1 VHRNTFHG
9 LHAKPLNE
17 ALSASDGLGT
27 LAADL
32 RKVMPPRWFREEN
45 MASRLCGASLAL
57 AFGALSTFSAV
68 GQDYPTRQINMVIP
82 FPPGGNTDLMARA
95 LQPELAKALGQSV
108 IAVNKGGAGGTIG
121 NIEVA
126 SSRPDGYTIGL
137 TPNNPLTAQ
146 PHVQNLPYGMDSF
159 KYVCLTYYV
168 PYVVMASPKAPF
180 KTFEEFVAFTKTKA
194 DNLLYASPGPGTQP
208 HLGILSALGAIKGE
222 GVHVPFT
229 GAGPMSQAMLAGTV
243 MAMSES
249 TAVAKASNLV
259 VLAAQT
265 KERIPSLPDVKTMA
279 ELGFPS
285 EAFSA
290 GGLVVPAATPD
301 AVVAKLQT
309 ACAQAVASEGYKAAT
324 EKLNAVARYLPGPE
338 FRKMFDEDSARNA
351 AAVKAAGLAR
361 K

>member
-1 VHRNTFHG
+1 MR
-9 LHAKPLNE
+9 LARRAPRHA
-17 ALSASDGLGT
+17 G
-27 LAADL
+27 
-32 RKVMPPRWFREEN
+32 
-45 MASRLCGASLAL
+45 RLCLRRGWATVRSNDNPRSKRRRPRAFDRRGRTREDDDMGSIGRTMLVAL
-57 AFGALSTFSAV
+57 GGLLCAAAAAA
-68 GQDYPTRQINMVIP
+68 QDYPSRAINMVIP

-108 IAVNKGGAGGTIG
+108 VVVNKGGAGGTIG

-126 SSRPDGYTIGL
+126 NAKADGYTIGL

-146 PHVQNLPYGMDSF
+146 PHVQKLPYGMESF

-180 KTFEEFVAFTKTKA
+180 KTFQEFVAFTKAKS
-194 DNLLYASPGPGTQP
+194 DNLIYASPGPGTQP
-208 HLGILSALGAIKGE
+208 HLGILSALSAINGE

-229 GAGPMSQAMLAGTV
+229 GAGPMSQALLAGTV

-259 VLAAQT
+259 VLASQT
-265 KERIPSLPDVKTMA
+265 AERIASLPDVPTMR

-290 GGLVVPAATPD
+290 GGLIVPAATPD
-301 AVVAKLQT
+301 TVV
-309 ACAQAVASEGYKAAT
+309 G
-324 EKLNAVARYLPGPE
+324 
-338 FRKMFDEDSARNA
+338 
-351 AAVKAAGLAR
+351 
-361 K
+361 

>member
-1 VHRNTFHG
+1 MRTTSRAATVAVVCT
-9 LHAKPLNE
+9 
-17 ALSASDGLGT
+17 ALWAMSA
-27 LAADL
+27 AA
-32 RKVMPPRWFREEN
+32 
-45 MASRLCGASLAL
+45 
-57 AFGALSTFSAV
+57 
-68 GQDYPTRQINMVIP
+68 QDYPTRQINMVIP

-108 IAVNKGGAGGTIG
+108 VAINKGGAGGTIG
-121 NIEVA
+121 NIEVS

-146 PHVQNLPYGMDSF
+146 PHVQKLPYGMDSF

-180 KTFEEFVAFTKTKA
+180 KTFQEFVAFTKAKS

-249 TAVAKASNLV
+249 TAVAKASNLI

-265 KERIPSLPDVKTMA
+265 KDRIPSLPDVPTMR
-279 ELGFPS
+279 ELGFAS

-301 AVVAKLQT
+301 AVVARLQK
-309 ACAQAVASEGYKAAT
+309 ACGEAVASEGYKTAT
-324 EKLNAVARYLPGPE
+324 EKLNAVARFMPGTE
-338 FRKMFDEDSARNA
+338 FRKMFDEDSTRNA
-351 AAVKAAGLAR
+351 DAVKAAGLAP

>member
-1 VHRNTFHG
+1 MLRCAGQTRPTKERHRTMPTASNGIVAGRPIPGGNRMRAMCKAAAIAG
-9 LHAKPLNE
+9 LGAIW
-17 ALSASDGLGT
+17 AISAS
-27 LAADL
+27 A
-32 RKVMPPRWFREEN
+32 
-45 MASRLCGASLAL
+45 
-57 AFGALSTFSAV
+57 
-68 GQDYPTRQINMVIP
+68 QDYPNRPVNLVIP

-95 LQPELAKALGQSV
+95 FQPELAKALGQPV
-108 IAVNKGGAGGTIG
+108 IVINKGGAGGTIG

-126 SSRPDGYTIGL
+126 SARPDGYTIGL

-146 PHVQNLPYGMDSF
+146 PHVQKLPYGMDSF

-168 PYVVMASPKAPF
+168 PYVLIASPKAPF
-180 KTFEEFVAFTKTKA
+180 KTFKEFVAFTRAKP
-194 DNLLYASPGPGTQP
+194 DNLIYASPGPGTQP
-208 HLGILSALGAIKGE
+208 HLGILSALSAIKGE

-229 GAGPMSQAMLAGTV
+229 GAGPRSQAMLAGTV

-265 KERIPSLPDVKTMA
+265 SERIAALPDVPTMR
-279 ELGFPS
+279 ELGSPS

-301 AVVAKLQT
+301 AVVARLQK
-309 ACAQAVASEGYKAAT
+309 ACGEAVASEGYKGAT
-324 EKLNAVARYLPGPE
+324 EKLNAIARYLPGPE
-338 FRKMFDEDSARNA
+338 FRKMFDEDSVRNA
-351 AAVKAAGLAR
+351 AAVKAAGLGP

>member
-1 VHRNTFHG
+1 M
-9 LHAKPLNE
+9 
-17 ALSASDGLGT
+17 GT
-27 LAADL
+27 MPKAVILAA
-32 RKVMPPRWFREEN
+32 VCF
-45 MASRLCGASLAL
+45 
-57 AFGALSTFSAV
+57 AFWAPSAAA
-68 GQDYPTRQINMVIP
+68 QDYPTRQINMVIP

-108 IAVNKGGAGGTIG
+108 VAINKGGAGGSIG
-121 NIEVA
+121 NIEVS

-146 PHVQNLPYGMDSF
+146 PHVQKLPYGMDSF

-180 KTFEEFVAFTKTKA
+180 KTFQEFADYTKA
-194 DNLLYASPGPGTQP
+194 KSDNLIYASPGPGTQP

-243 MAMSES
+243 MVMSES

-265 KERIPSLPDVKTMA
+265 NERIASLPDVPTMK

-301 AVVAKLQT
+301 AIVARLQK
-309 ACAQAVASEGYKAAT
+309 ACAEAVATEGYKQAT
-324 EKLNAVARYLPGPE
+324 EKLNATAMFLPGPA
-338 FRKMFDEDSARNA
+338 FRKMFDEDSVRNA
-351 AAVKAAGLAR
+351 EAVKAAGLAP